1 VSRKLQ
7 ILQRGYEL
15 IWREGRPEDALAGLA
30 PDFEWV
36 VPGHPE
42 GSLRR
47 GPDGVIEFFREWGEP
62 FEDLEIDWELH
73 ELSAERVLALVD
85 MRGRGR
91 ASAVPVAMHFGQIWT
106 FRDGRF
112 VRMEMYNDAEE
123 ARRVAGLS

>member
-1 VSRKLQ
+1 MSRKLHM
-7 ILQRGYEL
+7 LQRGYEL
-15 IWREGRPEDALAGLA
+15 IWREDRPEDALAGLA

-47 GPDGVIEFFREWGEP
+47 GPDGVIEFFREWTEP
-62 FEDLEIDWELH
+62 FEGLEIDWELH

-91 ASAVPVAMHFGQIWT
+91 ASAVPVEMHFGQIWT
-106 FRDGRF
+106 FRDDRF

-123 ARRVAGLS
+123 ARRVAGLK

>member
-1 VSRKLQ
+1 MSRKLHM
-7 ILQRGYEL
+7 LQRGYEL
-15 IWREGRPEDALAGLA
+15 IWREGRPEDALAGLP

-47 GPDGVIEFFREWGEP
+47 GPGGVIEFFREWTEP

-73 ELSAERVLALVD
+73 ELGAERVLVLVD

-91 ASAVPVAMHFGQIWT
+91 ASAVPVEMRFGQIWT
-106 FRDGRF
+106 FRDDRF
-112 VRMEMYNDAEE
+112 VRMEMYNDAED
-123 ARRVAGLS
+123 ARRVAGLA